1 MLPRWD
7 EHVAL
12 GLLVTVSKGFVDVLF
27 YVAILTGD
35 FSLMAKYTQA
45 RSALAPPEG
54 TPRRGWAL
62 TGVVIAP
69 SAIRRWAASR
79 GCWRTWSGPT
89 SRACRSIGEQIGG
102 EQAHERLHREMRRAD
117 RERPSVGVDTN

>member
-35 FSLMAKYTQA
+35 FSLMAKYTQV
-45 RSALAPPEG
+45 RSA
-54 TPRRGWAL
+54 
-62 TGVVIAP
+62 
-69 SAIRRWAASR
+69 
-79 GCWRTWSGPT
+79 
-89 SRACRSIGEQIGG
+89 
-102 EQAHERLHREMRRAD
+102 
-117 RERPSVGVDTN
+117 RERRPRAHRAAAGL